1 MKRSFSVLHKVPTHN
16 CFLFPKQCGLLSL
29 DASGRFNSKYLQIF
43 AVKSI
48 CDIEETG
55 SYRFSNIYMFFTLNF
70 RTVTDVLE

>member
-1 MKRSFSVLHKVPTHN
+1 MKRSFSVLHKGPTHN

-29 DASGRFNSKYLQIF
+29 DASGRFNSKYLQI
-43 AVKSI
+43 
-48 CDIEETG
+48 DIEETG

>member
-29 DASGRFNSKYLQIF
+29 DASGRFNNKYLQI
-43 AVKSI
+43 
-48 CDIEETG
+48 DIEETG